1 MKKTSAFLIIGVIVL
16 LALGGYTGYLFWK
29 KSALDIDVQR
39 VEKALTQ
46 AKNDLVQYE
55 GKKIESAISAKQGVA
70 AIEAG
75 IVEWSE
81 IIRQIR
87 ATVPK
92 GMDGP
97 LVNIV
102 SYSGASGHEISM
114 NVKTVAKS
122 ENAYLDIAHLIKA
135 FDDSGNF
142 KDNFVSSISSGTD
155 SNGYEILSFVF
166 TTTF

>member
-1 MKKTSAFLIIGVIVL
+1 MKKTSAFLLIGVIAV

-29 KSALDIDVQR
+29 KSALDIDTQR

-46 AKNDLVQYE
+46 AKNDIVQFE
-55 GKKIESAISAKQGVA
+55 GKKIDSAISAKQSIT
-70 AIEAG
+70 AIKDG
-75 IVEWSE
+75 IVEWSQV
-81 IIRQIR
+81 IRQIR

-92 GMDGP
+92 GEDGP

-114 NVKTVAKS
+114 NVKTVARS
-122 ENAYLDIAHLIKA
+122 ENAYLDIAQLIKA
-135 FDDSGNF
+135 FDDSEGF
-142 KDNFVSSISSGTD
+142 KNNFVSSISSGTD
-155 SNGYEILSFVF
+155 TNGYEILSFVF

>member
-1 MKKTSAFLIIGVIVL
+1 MKKTSIFLIIGVIAVL
-16 LALGGYTGYLFWK
+16 SLGGYTGYLFWK
-29 KSALDIDVQR
+29 KSTLEVDAQR

-46 AKNDLVQYE
+46 GKNDLVQFE
-55 GKKIESAISAKQGVA
+55 GKSIDSAISAKQSLTT
-70 AIEAG
+70 IRDG

-92 GMDGP
+92 GEDGP

-102 SYSGASGHEISM
+102 SYSGASGHEVSM

-122 ENAYLDIAHLIKA
+122 KNAYLDIAALIKA
-135 FDDSGNF
+135 FDDSEYF
-142 KDNFVSSISSGTD
+142 KNNFVSSISSGND

-166 TTTF
+166 TTNF